1 MTLVIIVFYIFGI
14 SWKVKNDLV
23 QNLTITKC
31 ECTYELLQVI
41 KIYKGEYEP
50 QEPVYLKYK

>member
-1 MTLVIIVFYIFGI
+1 MLLEHKTSLMFV
-14 SWKVKNDLV
+14 NH
-23 QNLTITKC
+23 NLIYQTDK
-31 ECTYELLQVI
+31 LQVI

>member
-14 SWKVKNDLV
+14 SWKVM
-23 QNLTITKC
+23 
-31 ECTYELLQVI
+31 